1 MRSEED
7 YAYKDEAEVLRCAEE
22 GASNNMISRIFFVLS
37 ILLGQSQAATNVG
50 GILLRNTVWIS
61 NGTANPYTFTNDVQ
75 VPFNVT
81 LTIRAGVQVI
91 FDGGDFEI
99 FVKGALKIEGTAAKP
114 VQLSGGKS
122 SDTKWMI
129 TFQSTD
135 LNRSS
140 ISHTVF
146 TGPKRALQLNN
157 AAVGLPQNSGVLVL
171 QAIKC
176 LSGTEIAA
184 NGKLLMSHFSSR
196 ELAIYHRNGYE

>member
-1 MRSEED
+1 M
-7 YAYKDEAEVLRCAEE
+7 AKDSSCFIHTKQVTN
-22 GASNNMISRIFFVLS
+22 SNMGSRIFLILT
-37 ILLGQSQAATNVG
+37 ILLGRSQAATNVG
-50 GILLRNTVWIS
+50 GILLRDTVWPS
-61 NGTANPYTFTNDVQ
+61 VGSANPYTFTGDVQ
-75 VPFNVT
+75 IPFNVT
-81 LTIRAGVQVI
+81 LTIKAGVQVI
-91 FDGGDFEI
+91 FDNGDFEF

-114 VQLSGGKS
+114 VQFSGGKS

-157 AAVGLPQNSGVLVL
+157 AATGLQQNTGVLVL

-176 LSGTEIAA
+176 FSGTEIAA
-184 NGKLLMSHFSSR
+184 NGKLFMVELVLESLLFVTSR
-196 ELAIYHRNGYE
+196 LE